1 MVDPTR
7 SAPATQVASD
17 ARVEL
22 SDGSSFTCPVNEIEP
37 SERGIQIGMRFLPWH
52 RVVRYAWDLTP
63 EDAGSGAPL
72 VRTRVRVI
80 LEDGSPAGEVHEV
93 AAEQFEAG
101 PWTLSLI
108 AEAPAEGGWETSRR
122 KLYVPWRSVR
132 EYERLPAGAGGSDAE
147 TPVRPARSA

>member
-1 MVDPTR
+1 MVDDTW
-7 SAPATQVASD
+7 STPATQVASD

-52 RVVRYAWDLTP
+52 RVRRYTWDLTP
-63 EDAGSGAPL
+63 DAGGVGRLSAHML
-72 VRTRVRVI
+72 VHVI
-80 LEDGSPAGEVHEV
+80 LEDGSPDGEVYEV

-108 AEAPAEGGWETSRR
+108 AEGTGAGGDVARR
-122 KLYVPWRSVR
+122 KLCVPWRSVR
-132 EYERLPAGAGGSDAE
+132 EYVRLPADAAGGDAPRPDR
-147 TPVRPARSA
+147 PV